1 MPDYRGKPLSVHV
14 RTRGMKIYS
23 FIEAVAIQYG
33 ESYYE
38 FNNADDQNPKQYFGG
53 ATIKSLPF
61 QEGGFNITSH
71 MMKNDD
77 LQQDILAIDVHFDN
91 SHDKIAIHAMGLFV
105 FVDIHASSNDLTAA
119 GGLLGSF
126 PAGQMLGRDGSDL
139 SFDRDIY
146 GNHWQVQT
154 DEPKLFFS
162 TPEGHPM
169 APQACRL
176 PQIDAHD
183 FLRSENAELYQT
195 AVEACIKEGIE
206 GLDLDDCVFDV
217 VVLKD
222 QGMAAAWWG
231 AKHDVAED

>member
-1 MPDYRGKPLSVHV
+1 
-14 RTRGMKIYS
+14 
-23 FIEAVAIQYG
+23 
-33 ESYYE
+33 
-38 FNNADDQNPKQYFGG
+38 
-53 ATIKSLPF
+53 
-61 QEGGFNITSH
+61 
-71 MMKNDD
+71 
-77 LQQDILAIDVHFDN
+77 
-91 SHDKIAIHAMGLFV
+91 
-105 FVDIHASSNDLTAA
+105 
-119 GGLLGSF
+119 
-126 PAGQMLGRDGSDL
+126 
-139 SFDRDIY
+139 
-146 GNHWQVQT
+146 
-154 DEPKLFFS
+154 
-162 TPEGHPM
+162 M